1 MQIEDFK
8 IYLKNKGL
16 SDYTIQSYSYSVEN
30 FFIHYSLNID
40 SLLEYRGMLVQRY
53 KPKTVN
59 LRIQGLNQYLYF
71 IGKNEL
77 KLKQVKVQ
85 QKTYLDNVISNA
97 DYLYLKKSLK
107 KDNNYKWYFIVWF
120 LCATGA
126 RVGELTKIKIEHVQ
140 VGYIDVYAKG
150 GKIRR
155 LFIPKI
161 LREDAL
167 KWLEKEDRQSGVLF
181 KNRSGKPLTTN
192 GIARQLKYYAKK
204 YGVEDHVVYPHS
216 FRHLFAKNFLSKS
229 NDIALLADLMGH
241 DSIETTRIY
250 LRKTMGEQREIVDNL
265 IDW

>member
-1 MQIEDFK
+1 VDRLIHHAHILTFTGES
-8 IYLKNKGL
+8 YRLKNALIKNRIIKWKLLGGNIV
-16 SDYTIQSYSYSVEN
+16 Y
-30 FFIHYSLNID
+30 FSLQNYV
-40 SLLEYRGMLVQRY
+40 LLYC
-53 KPKTVN
+53 KTQ
-59 LRIQGLNQYLYF
+59 QGLNQYLYF